1 MSGPMSGHMDGSWTA
16 HGRLMDGS
24 WTAVFKARE
33 DPQRNL
39 SRPGAAVHT
48 VHTVHA
54 VHAIHFVG
62 GGSLLSAP
70 LQEKLISLKNH
81 PDFSRAP
88 IRPLKIV
95 HSESSLG
102 WGGQEH
108 RTLAEL
114 TGFRARG
121 HGVFLIAP
129 KESAIYER
137 ARAAG
142 IPVNPVEFSRPKFL
156 TNVLRL
162 AGWLR
167 DQGADILN
175 THSSRDGWVLGLAAR
190 LARVPLVLRTRH
202 IDVEYPHPLVSAIAY
217 RLLADHVLTTS
228 DKITS
233 HLKSLFALE
242 GRIDTV
248 PTGIDVHRFHP
259 SGARSNLHD
268 FWASNDLR
276 PLVGMVAVL
285 RSWKGHATFIEA
297 ASILHRRG
305 FAARFVI
312 VGGGPAPV
320 EQKFRS
326 LIDQAGLTQ
335 SILLTGHRDDV
346 PEILRSLDVLVIAS
360 TRHEGIPQIG
370 LQALATQT
378 AVVGSDVGGTP
389 EVIQHAVTGRI
400 FPAGNAT
407 ALADAITQTL
417 EQKDL
422 TDHYRSAGRLS
433 VQQNHSFEHML
444 NRLENLYA
452 THLQGQHAQASPP

>member
-1 MSGPMSGHMDGSWTA
+1 
-16 HGRLMDGS
+16 
-24 WTAVFKARE
+24 
-33 DPQRNL
+33 
-39 SRPGAAVHT
+39 
-48 VHTVHA
+48 
-54 VHAIHFVG
+54 
-62 GGSLLSAP
+62 
-70 LQEKLISLKNH
+70 
-81 PDFSRAP
+81 
-88 IRPLKIV
+88 
-95 HSESSLG
+95 
-102 WGGQEH
+102 
-108 RTLAEL
+108 
-114 TGFRARG
+114 
-121 HGVFLIAP
+121 
-129 KESAIYER
+129 
-137 ARAAG
+137 
-142 IPVNPVEFSRPKFL
+142 
-156 TNVLRL
+156 
-162 AGWLR
+162 
-167 DQGADILN
+167 
-175 THSSRDGWVLGLAAR
+175 
-190 LARVPLVLRTRH
+190 
-202 IDVEYPHPLVSAIAY
+202 
-217 RLLADHVLTTS
+217 
-228 DKITS
+228 
-233 HLKSLFALE
+233 
-242 GRIDTV
+242 
-248 PTGIDVHRFHP
+248 
-259 SGARSNLHD
+259 
-268 FWASNDLR
+268 
-276 PLVGMVAVL
+276 MVAVL

-417 EQKDL
+417 EQRDL